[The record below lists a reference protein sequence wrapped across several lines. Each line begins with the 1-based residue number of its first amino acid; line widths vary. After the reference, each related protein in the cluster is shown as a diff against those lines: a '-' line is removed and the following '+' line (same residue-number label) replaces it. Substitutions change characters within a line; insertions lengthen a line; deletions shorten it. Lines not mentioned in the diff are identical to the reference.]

1 MPADRAKTAGRLTI
15 GLNPELQQQ
24 RAAFRAFADAEIR
37 PSAARFDSEESVPA
51 EFLQRVAAAGY
62 LGLLLPERWG
72 GAAKSNVVWGLLN
85 EEFGAACSSV
95 RSLLTVHGM
104 VSHAILRWGNDAM
117 RARWLP
123 ELAAGRTVAAF
134 ALSEPN
140 AGSDAQAIE
149 TTAEAAADGYLL
161 TGHKRW
167 ICYGTA
173 AGLFLV
179 FARCGGQPAA
189 FLVDRNTPGTS
200 VTPLSGMLGLRGS
213 MLADLRLEG
222 CRVPKEALVGAPGFG
237 LSHVAS
243 TALDLGRYSV
253 AWGCVGIAQA
263 ALDASHGYASQR
275 RQFAAPL
282 KDHQL
287 VGRML
292 ANMIVGVRA
301 ARLMCLEAGRLRDSG
316 DPGAVVQTMAA
327 KYFGSQ
333 QAARAARDAVQIHG
347 ANGCSPEYPV
357 ARYFRDSKIM
367 EIIEGSDEIQQ
378 LALAA
383 YGFDSSL

>member
-1 MPADRAKTAGRLTI
+1 MTT
-15 GLNPELQQQ
+15 GLNPELQEQ
-24 RAAFRAFADAEIR
+24 RAAFRAFADSEIR
-37 PSAARFDSEESVPA
+37 PFAGRFDDEERIPPEVVGRIARS
-51 EFLQRVAAAGY
+51 GY
-62 LGLLLPERWG
+62 LALMLPERWG
-72 GAAKSNVVWGLLN
+72 GAAKSSVVWGLLN

-104 VSHAILRWGNDAM
+104 VSHAILRWGNDQV

-123 ELAAGRTVAAF
+123 ELAAGKTIAAF

-140 AGSDAQAIE
+140 AGSDAQAME
-149 TTAEAAADGYLL
+149 ATAEATPGGYVLN
-161 TGHKRW
+161 GHKKW

-179 FARCGGQPAA
+179 FAQHAGRPAA
-189 FLVDRNTPGTS
+189 FLVERNSPG
-200 VTPLSGMLGLRGS
+200 VELLPRSGMLGLRGA
-213 MLADLRLEG
+213 MIADLRLDG
-222 CRVPKEALVGAPGFG
+222 CRVAKESVVGAPGFG

-253 AWGCVGIAQA
+253 AWGCVGIARA
-263 ALDASHGYASQR
+263 ALEASQSYAAQR
-275 RQFAAPL
+275 RQFGKPL

-287 VGRML
+287 VGRLL

-316 DPGAVVQTMAA
+316 DPRAVVQTMAA
-327 KYFGSQ
+327 KYFSSQ
-333 QAARAARDAVQIHG
+333 QAARSARDAVQIHG

-367 EIIEGSDEIQQ
+367 EIIEGSNESQQ

-383 YGFDSSL
+383 YGIDPEP

>member
-1 MPADRAKTAGRLTI
+1 LTI
-15 GLNPELQQQ
+15 GFHLELQEQ
-24 RAAFRAFADAEIR
+24 RAAFRAFADSQIR
-37 PSAARFDSEESVPA
+37 PSAARFDCEERIPPDVLS
-51 EFLQRVAAAGY
+51 RIAASGY
-62 LGLLLPERWG
+62 LALTLPERWG
-72 GAAKSNVVWGLLN
+72 GAAKSDVVWGILN

-104 VSHAILRWGNDAM
+104 VSHAILRWGNDGM

-123 ELAAGRTVAAF
+123 ELAAGSTLAAF
-134 ALSEPN
+134 ALSEAN

-149 TTAEAAADGYLL
+149 TIAEAEPGGYVL
-161 TGHKRW
+161 TGHKKW

-179 FARCGGQPAA
+179 FAQCAGRPCA
-189 FLVDRNTPGTS
+189 FLVERNCPA
-200 VTPLSGMLGLRGS
+200 VEITPLSGMLGLRGT
-213 MLADLRLEG
+213 MLADLRLDG
-222 CRVPKEALVGAPGFG
+222 CRVPNEALVGAPGFG
-237 LSHVAS
+237 LSHVAN

-253 AWGCVGIAQA
+253 AWGCVGIARA
-263 ALDASHGYASQR
+263 ALEASYSYAAQR
-275 RQFAAPL
+275 RQFGKPL

-292 ANMIVGVRA
+292 ANMVVGVRS
-301 ARLMCLEAGRLRDSG
+301 ARLMCLEAGRLRDFG

-327 KYFGSQ
+327 KYFSSQ
-333 QAARAARDAVQIHG
+333 QAAQAARDAVQIHG

-367 EIIEGSDEIQQ
+367 EIIEGSDESQQ

-383 YGFDSSL
+383 YGFDSDS

>member
-1 MPADRAKTAGRLTI
+1 LTAE
-15 GLNPELQQQ
+15 LNPDLRQQ
-24 RAAFRAFADAEIR
+24 RAAFREFADSQIR
-37 PSAARFDSEESVPA
+37 PLAARFDSEERIPA
-51 EFLQRVAAAGY
+51 DFIERVAAAGY
-62 LGLLLPERWG
+62 LALTLPERWG
-72 GAAKSNVVWGLLN
+72 GAGKSNVVWGVLN

-104 VSHAILRWGNDAM
+104 VSHAILRWGNHAM

-123 ELAAGRTVAAF
+123 ELASGRTLAAF
-134 ALSEPN
+134 ALSEEN

-149 TTAEAAADGYLL
+149 TTAEAVPDGYVLK
-161 TGHKRW
+161 GRKKW

-179 FARCGGQPAA
+179 FARYDGQPAA
-189 FLVDRNTPGTS
+189 FLVERNSPGLAI
-200 VTPLSGMLGLRGS
+200 TPLLGMLGLRGA
-213 MLADLRLEG
+213 MLADLHLDE
-222 CRVPKEALVGAPGFG
+222 CKVPKEALVGAPGFG

-263 ALDASHGYASQR
+263 ALEASHSYAAQR
-275 RQFAAPL
+275 RQFGSL
-282 KDHQL
+282 IKDHQL
-287 VGRML
+287 VGRLL

-327 KYFGSQ
+327 KYFSSRA
-333 QAARAARDAVQIHG
+333 AARAARDAVQIHG

-357 ARYFRDSKIM
+357 ARYFRDAKIM
-367 EIIEGSDEIQQ
+367 EIIEGSDQIQQ
-378 LALAA
+378 LAIAA
-383 YGFDSSL
+383 YGFDSNL